1 MMVRFLVAAL
11 LIVLG
16 AVGGYFYAQ
25 HDKLH
30 SELEFALADGTPSRS
45 EIYDYGC
52 KGIVNATAGENV
64 FPKNA
69 RALSGVSEDNASL
82 HITPDKKGISVLFA
96 YDVANGASEGQM
108 LRIVSTSDPYIVA
121 VGSGTLA
128 TYSLILNVKTLK
140 AVFSFNGQGM
150 LGVKGI
156 STLFICH

>member
-1 MMVRFLVAAL
+1 
-11 LIVLG
+11 
-16 AVGGYFYAQ
+16 
-25 HDKLH
+25 
-30 SELEFALADGTPSRS
+30 
-45 EIYDYGC
+45 
-52 KGIVNATAGENV
+52 
-64 FPKNA
+64 
-69 RALSGVSEDNASL
+69 
-82 HITPDKKGISVLFA
+82 VLFA

-121 VGSGTLA
+121 VGNGTLA